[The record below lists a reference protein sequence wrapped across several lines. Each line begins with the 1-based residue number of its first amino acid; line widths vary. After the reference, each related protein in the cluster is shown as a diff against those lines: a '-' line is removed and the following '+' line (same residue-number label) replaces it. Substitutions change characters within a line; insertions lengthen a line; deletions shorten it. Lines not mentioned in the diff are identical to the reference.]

1 MTPICPLCDSKKYH
15 EIKMDR
21 CIVYQCNSC
30 TLEYIND
37 QEYKI
42 DNNYLKNY
50 NKVRNEKST
59 SSKLRQIQYTLD
71 AKHFSQNVSQG
82 NVLDV
87 GCSTGDFLNILS
99 QKPDLRLFGIDTD
112 KDAIST
118 AKIKCNSEI
127 NFLNTD
133 LINYQSNLKF
143 DCIIF
148 RGSFQF
154 LGSDLKETLNK
165 ISEISSKN
173 TKIIIYSLPNSD
185 SILYYFL
192 KDKWNLFDEFSHTL
206 IFNKTSLMKLC
217 KLYKYKIQEFS
228 YPYLETAYANQA
240 NDYESLIQL
249 INGEKKDSFPF
260 LGNIIQVVLEK

>member
-1 MTPICPLCDSKKYH
+1 
-15 EIKMDR
+15 MDR

-206 IFNKTSLMKLC
+206 IFNKTSLSSDNQKSFFNDKFIKPGPSTLASS
-217 KLYKYKIQEFS
+217 I
-228 YPYLETAYANQA
+228 YLIFFN
-240 NDYESLIQL
+240 SLISKSAKL
-249 INGEKKDSFPF
+249 LGEIFKNLDKTNAAFVDTSPNLSFGGS
-260 LGNIIQVVLEK
+260 LT